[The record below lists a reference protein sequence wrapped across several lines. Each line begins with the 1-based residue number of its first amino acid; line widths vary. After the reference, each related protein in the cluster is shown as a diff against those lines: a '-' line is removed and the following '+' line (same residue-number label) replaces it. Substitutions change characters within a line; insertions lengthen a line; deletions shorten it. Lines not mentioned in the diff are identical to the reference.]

1 MIEFRNKKT
10 HNAKLKKVHTN
21 NNSKHISCFYTY
33 QITFININTSSSNQ
47 NHQFDVHV
55 HEQINSLNQI
65 SHWHTN
71 YHIF

>member
-1 MIEFRNKKT
+1 MIEFRNKKSC
-10 HNAKLKKVHTN
+10 NAELKKVHPN

-47 NHQFDVHV
+47 NHRFDV
-55 HEQINSLNQI
+55 HEQINSLNQV
-65 SHWHTN
+65 SQWHTN